1 MKTFIK
7 EEIEAIEK
15 NIELVQSSFC
25 IKEKERFLPLL
36 KQAKEILKSQKEDE
50 ITKNNVI
57 AFHLPQ
63 IYCAMGF

>member
-7 EEIEAIEK
+7 EEIKVLDA

-25 IKEKERFLPLL
+25 TEKKERFLPVL
-36 KQAKEILKSQKEDE
+36 QEAKKILETEDE
-50 ITKNNVI
+50 IIKNNVI